1 MSKKNGKLMVL
12 ISSMIDPKPEE
23 AVVDVEVAVVLKAVM
38 EEPEAKA
45 VEVEVATVAEAEEA
59 VNGEEEVA
67 TVAEAAEVVTEAV
80 NIEEEEE
87 EAVVT
92 VKIDQI
98 LASSERLMPMAI
110 QLSHKTE
117 EKEAKVQ
124 AMMRTKS
131 MVVMTEETELAEEEE
146 ERRKKEPVIS
156 VLVPNQNMPTKGK
169 TKKPLRQ
176 QKAHPPRNQKFQREE
191 KENLKRRRSL
201 LVSPWMTS

>member
-1 MSKKNGKLMVL
+1 
-12 ISSMIDPKPEE
+12 MIDPKPEE

-59 VNGEEEVA
+59 VNGEEEVV